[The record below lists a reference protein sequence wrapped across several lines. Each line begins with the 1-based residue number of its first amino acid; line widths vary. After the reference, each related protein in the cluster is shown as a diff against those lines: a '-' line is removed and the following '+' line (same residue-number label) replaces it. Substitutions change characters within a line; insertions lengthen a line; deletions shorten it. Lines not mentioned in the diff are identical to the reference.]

1 MSQAARGN
9 PSAQKKIRDHYAA
22 MNNPHYTGNVQG
34 NPITLPAHVGY
45 PYDDGDVVIC
55 IDTAT
60 AEKLGVEFYQNGSFA
75 ILTQQ
80 RVNP

>member
-1 MSQAARGN
+1 
-9 PSAQKKIRDHYAA
+9 

-55 IDTAT
+55 IDTAA
-60 AEKLGVEFYQNGSFA
+60 AEESGVELYQN
-75 ILTQQ
+75 
-80 RVNP
+80 